1 VLNLDVRDLYFWA
14 REAQKKHLRDRMAM
28 AQSSRVAMNKDANY
42 ERYMNDLKHEL
53 DILERGKENV
63 FKESWQVLKEMR
75 RG

>member
-1 VLNLDVRDLYFWA
+1 VLNLDVRDLSFWA

-28 AQSSRVAMNKDANY
+28 AQASRVAMAKDANY

-53 DILERGKENV
+53 YILERGKENI
-63 FKESWQVLKEMR
+63 FKESWQALKEMR

>member
-1 VLNLDVRDLYFWA
+1 
-14 REAQKKHLRDRMAM
+14 M